1 MTHCNH
7 CILAPRNLE
16 KHMITI
22 HHLGVSQSDRVVW
35 LMEELNLPYE
45 LKWYDRG
52 ADFLAPAEYRA
63 LHPVGTAPIIVDG
76 DLVMAESTAIVEYIS
91 QRHGGGRLS
100 VPVSDPNYPHYLFWM
115 QFNNNLQSVLFIKL
129 AFQSTGTTPG
139 ADNPMMATTQRRE
152 DGIYRALEQRLGESD
167 YLGGREFQLRGYHV
181 DVQSHLA
188 GHAGCADHRRQPAQY
203 QSLCGARHGKA
214 GLSEGD
220 VHSRARGDQ
229 ARCLTHSLRH
239 RWLLAVCC
247 VRAPR
252 FTHSPTAGNVTGQ
265 FCRM

>member
-1 MTHCNH
+1 
-7 CILAPRNLE
+7 
-16 KHMITI
+16 MITI

-52 ADFLAPAEYRA
+52 ADFLAPPEYRA

-91 QRHGGGRLS
+91 QRHGGGCLS

-167 YLGGREFQLRGYHV
+167 YLGGPNF
-181 DVQSHLA
+181 S
-188 GHAGCADHRRQPAQY
+188 CADIMSMFNLT
-203 QSLCGARHGKA
+203 SLTMLGARTIDNSLPNTKA
-214 GLSEGD
+214 YVER
-220 VHSRARGDQ
+220 VAARPAYQKAMSIAGP
-229 ARCLTHSLRH
+229 AAT
-239 RWLLAVCC
+239 
-247 VRAPR
+247 
-252 FTHSPTAGNVTGQ
+252 SPAA
-265 FCRM
+265 

>member
-1 MTHCNH
+1 
-7 CILAPRNLE
+7 
-16 KHMITI
+16 MITI

-45 LKWYDRG
+45 LQWYDRG
-52 ADFLAPAEYRA
+52 ADFLAPPEYRA

-91 QRHGGGRLS
+91 QRHGSGRLS
-100 VPVSDPNYPHYLFWM
+100 VPVSDPHYPHYLFWM

-167 YLGGREFQLRGYHV
+167 YLGGPNF
-181 DVQSHLA
+181 S
-188 GHAGCADHRRQPAQY
+188 CADIMSMFNLT
-203 QSLCGARHGKA
+203 SLAMLGARTIDDSLPNTKA
-214 GLSEGD
+214 YVER
-220 VHSRARGDQ
+220 VTARPAYQ
-229 ARCLTHSLRH
+229 KAMSI
-239 RWLLAVCC
+239 
-247 VRAPR
+247 
-252 FTHSPTAGNVTGQ
+252 AGPAAT
-265 FCRM
+265 RPIA